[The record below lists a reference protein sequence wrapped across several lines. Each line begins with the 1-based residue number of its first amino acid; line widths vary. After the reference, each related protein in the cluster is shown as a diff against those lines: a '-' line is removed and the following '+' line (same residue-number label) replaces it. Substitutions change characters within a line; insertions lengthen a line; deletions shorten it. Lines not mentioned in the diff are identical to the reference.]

1 MSQLRLLQ
9 RINFISVNG
18 QTGVTP
24 SFELLYQ
31 SVKEHIYKLMNTR
44 TGSVIIDKEYGLPH
58 YIMGRNDEQTLSRYI
73 QNVVKMVENYEPRLQ
88 RPSVS
93 DFTEV
98 NSRQEIRYTING
110 SIMIVGSLSVISLRV
125 IIDDRNKVI
134 IL

>member
-9 RINFISVNG
+9 RINLISVKG
-18 QTGVTP
+18 HTFIPP

-31 SVKEHIYKLMNTR
+31 SVKEHIHKLMNTR
-44 TGSVIIDKEYGLPH
+44 TGSVIIDKDYGLPL
-58 YIMGRNDEQTLSRYI
+58 YIMGRNDEQTLSQYI

-88 RPSVS
+88 RPFVS

-110 SIMIVGSLSVISLRV
+110 SIMLVGRLSAIALRV